1 MLAENQPLV
10 STEAHFYKLN
20 PINKGPSFLDADIF
34 YAVYQAV
41 IPKSSPE
48 AIYLGGGFIVCG
60 LLASI
65 GINDNKIIYG
75 IPN

>member
-1 MLAENQPLV
+1 MLADNQMLV
-10 STEAHFYKLN
+10 STDAQFSKLN
-20 PINKGPSFLDADIF
+20 SIKKGPSSLDADRF
-34 YAVYQAV
+34 YDVDQAV

-48 AIYLGGGFIVCG
+48 AIYIGGGFIVGG